1 MKSLAKGPRAVLA
14 ENIAQ
19 ALAEHFVLDPED
31 IESSLLKDAR
41 IVLKNTSL
49 RQRRYRTPDAPNA
62 VISVDGVV
70 EEVIF
75 SWRWSLTGG
84 GKATSSQESSS
95 GYATGGGMVQDAM
108 LTIKGLKVRIGLEA
122 FDDLDEEEQQ
132 RFICE
137 SLESTSIHESKGS
150 SAKDE
155 ASKSQKEGYVQ
166 KYMQQI
172 VDHLTL
178 KIEDFEFIIQPA
190 NGPSITIGG
199 NGIELGTLASAKMP
213 ANKDEEGATTT
224 TVLSQKLLIR
234 SFSIHAS
241 DGKSEENYPLIEPFG
256 YAVSVTRL
264 SGMRFQGGILS
275 GLEIIGLQPPEERD
289 VNTSIGDSQTNEGIV
304 FHVGRLQIQ
313 ALSAIGM
320 LLAPASDPAVVS
332 SPSSDD
338 KDDAKKC
345 SSSTVFNLPLP
356 ALTLV
361 LPASE
366 PNANATKITLSTATV
381 VYRTDGKVFNIMGLG
396 GIKDNGEPL
405 ISLADG
411 GKWFVDFVNKSFVL
425 EDASSDGGSTI
436 NISDEAVMRISSS
449 VAALLASDEVLKL
462 QNAWEGQESAVAV
475 QDQDLKSES
484 WSISTGAMTLRLTS
498 DTKWLEATIA
508 HFRTVLSLGVHG
520 YTPTE
525 AKVGGIV
532 IRTSSSNTTIVTA
545 PPFSLLSDV
554 LLVPGTI
561 EASVESVDKA
571 LEIKDFLLSFLEM
584 TKSEQ
589 GSPAADSSSGIQA
602 LPFAV
607 QLECVKCSVQD
618 RDVDVYLKDV
628 LGVGISFKCDDVI
641 VRAERLKVELHKSNV
656 TFPRIPSREDQN
668 SADSMSL
675 GFSSDR
681 VLISF
686 HDTPDHAN
694 ITGVVRS
701 TSVKTNVSIL
711 GSSLQIKLM
720 EKIYLRMEDSKGGW
734 VDGLID
740 VSEVSLILDDLLHP
754 QSLECAGANITS
766 SSFGLMKISVPPLL
780 LSPTNEGSTIRI
792 GQMKNDAVDV
802 ELGSID
808 IIEQAQ
814 EMFTAVLGESAEN
827 KGTSDASF
835 SVPFPIQIPRIN
847 LSVGD
852 PFVKVN
858 MESVAVAYD
867 DINIESIK
875 CKGPNDTSC
884 TLRSINLKLGMAIA
898 VQIGKIE
905 DIIIPHIARFAEPIE
920 NAVIVYND
928 NSLSMELDSVK
939 VQMLKKILGDNN
951 PSNGDDGEGF
961 EIPFP
966 VNVNIKNF
974 NLSSVPTEDMSLQAA
989 GIKMKIESI
998 DGLVNIDTND
1008 VMSIR
1013 VVHKNEWLQC
1023 SLYPTFIALPKTLT
1037 TVIAMT
1043 CGGVSVDNCSLG
1055 LVQATLP
1062 PCTLLPENDCVV
1074 ANEALVVKIESSE
1087 VLQKLQGFVS
1097 STSSQIEKKSS
1108 EQSPASTPFPIA
1120 FTLSK
1125 MDLSIQ
1131 DPPMQLIGT
1140 TISLKDFLFK
1150 CASVSCKEVSGM
1162 SASIQD
1168 VEGNLLGSNVHVKVG
1183 RLSSLVIPGVFT
1195 LHTPVEDTSIVYKG
1209 EEGVLI
1215 DVNTVRGTFERP
1227 KTRKVQDSSEE
1238 HSSVSIPFPIQFNM
1252 KSLGLKDLDSH
1263 LMIAINNIGFSV
1275 SQTGSIYSLKT
1286 REGIPMRLKRSPDEW
1301 INAKLGSISLL
1312 LVQDNGCFK
1321 PHEMQFSG
1329 GTIGPC
1335 SPSCGELSI
1344 EIPPMQKDPGS
1355 LSLSF
1360 QSNMS
1365 MTVDS
1370 VDIFE
1375 KLRPLFESIVGPQD
1389 ESSTF
1394 AEQSPASTPFPI
1406 AFTLSKMDLS
1416 IQDPPMQ
1423 LIGTTISLKDFLFK
1437 CASVSCKE
1445 VSGMSASIQDVEGN
1459 LLGSNVHVKVGRLSS
1474 LVIPG
1479 VFTLHTPVED
1489 TSIVYKGE
1497 EGVLIDVN
1505 TVRGTFERPKTRK
1518 VQDSSEEHSS
1528 VSIPFPIQFNM
1539 KSLGL
1544 KDLDS
1549 HLMIAINNIGFS
1561 VSQTGSIYSLKTR
1574 EGIPMRLKR
1583 SPDEWINAK
1592 LGSISLL
1599 LVQDNGCFKPHEMQ
1613 FSGGTIGPCSP
1624 SCGELS
1630 IEIPPMQKDPG
1641 SLSLSFQSNM
1651 SMTVDSVDIFEKL
1664 RPLFES
1670 IVGPQ
1675 DESSTFDKFPFP
1687 VQIPGIKIFV
1697 SKTLLRIQI
1706 GSISAF
1712 ESSVNIEHVHAINRV
1727 HVDSISTSMTCM
1739 KGLRVNIPTK
1749 RLEVSCVESLTTPVF
1764 ALSKQL
1770 VKLGLS
1776 FENGVLAINIPSPIY
1791 LDMLSRGAN
1800 TQQGA
1805 PRSQENDI
1813 DIPFPLKLAIAEVN
1827 VNTLISGS
1835 KSCVKMQ
1842 QISCDIV
1849 PKVLPGQD
1857 LLSAEVKKGAQIA
1870 IMVRAVE
1877 HQLFQASNIRA
1888 SLLIGLDDME
1898 TCNELNV
1905 SLTSVQVTAG
1915 FSSIDWTSMFDK
1927 TASENNTKEKS
1938 VKTPFAN
1945 ITGFSLSIAYK
1956 GIVVAS
1962 GATVAVPNFGGDA
1975 FTTSHD
1981 LTSYYTNVVLK
1992 RAPGFLTNAEVLGT
2006 NVIDSTFANAGRVAM
2021 LGTSSLAGAGFGSVV
2036 GTVVADGLKGAISA
2050 GKTSRNADTADGYQF
2065 GDISRGL
2072 VRGLSQATKNGA
2084 ESRGGGDGYVPGD
2097 FTVGAATAAADYTG
2111 RNKGKLASAGGAG
2124 MGSMV
2129 GMAVAGP
2136 LGFVVGSYVGGKI
2149 GKVAVEEDAT
2159 SKCYLL
2165 FLFISLLQDSD
2176 NRYQYSY
2183 HPLQIKVQLSVPKMF
2198 TRKIIPID
2206 NHIRQLIRR
2215 VPFTNSNSNS
2225 ASSEGISLIILL
2237 VPRLDRIEFFHH
2249 HLTRL
2254 TMLFQFNPNN
2264 IILLLIIKPN
2274 NKVRLKHSIT
2284 LAKPNSK
2291 LKLDPFLLN
2300 NTSKPATSS
2309 KLKPNIILV
2318 KPNNIIL
2325 LLIIKPNNKVRLKHS
2340 ITLAKPNSKLKLDPF
2355 LLNNTSKPATSSK
2368 LKPNIILVKPTSSNL
2383 KLLKGG
2389 INLET
2394 SLKVSSQKG
2403 RRPMAGTRKMDINL
2417 VS

>member
-84 GKATSSQESSS
+84 GKASSSQESSS

-436 NISDEAVMRISSS
+436 NISDEAVMRISSC

-686 HDTPDHAN
+686 YDTPDHAIAN
-694 ITGVVRS
+694 VTGVVKS
-701 TSVKTNVSIL
+701 TPVKTNVSIL
-711 GSSLQIKLM
+711 GSSLKIKLM

-766 SSFGLMKISVPPLL
+766 SSFGVMKISVPPLL

-939 VQMLKKILGDNN
+939 VQMLKNILGDNN
-951 PSNGDDGEGF
+951 PPNGDDGEGF

-1125 MDLSIQ
+1125 LDLSIQ

-1263 LMIAINNIGFSV
+1263 LV
-1275 SQTGSIYSLKT
+1275 
-1286 REGIPMRLKRSPDEW
+1286 
-1301 INAKLGSISLL
+1301 
-1312 LVQDNGCFK
+1312 
-1321 PHEMQFSG
+1321 
-1329 GTIGPC
+1329 
-1335 SPSCGELSI
+1335 
-1344 EIPPMQKDPGS
+1344 
-1355 LSLSF
+1355 
-1360 QSNMS
+1360 
-1365 MTVDS
+1365 
-1370 VDIFE
+1370 
-1375 KLRPLFESIVGPQD
+1375 
-1389 ESSTF
+1389 
-1394 AEQSPASTPFPI
+1394 
-1406 AFTLSKMDLS
+1406 
-1416 IQDPPMQ
+1416 
-1423 LIGTTISLKDFLFK
+1423 
-1437 CASVSCKE
+1437 
-1445 VSGMSASIQDVEGN
+1445 
-1459 LLGSNVHVKVGRLSS
+1459 
-1474 LVIPG
+1474 
-1479 VFTLHTPVED
+1479 
-1489 TSIVYKGE
+1489 
-1497 EGVLIDVN
+1497 
-1505 TVRGTFERPKTRK
+1505 
-1518 VQDSSEEHSS
+1518 
-1528 VSIPFPIQFNM
+1528 
-1539 KSLGL
+1539 
-1544 KDLDS
+1544 
-1549 HLMIAINNIGFS
+1549 IAINNIGFS

-1739 KGLRVNIPTK
+1739 KALRVNILTK

-1791 LDMLSRGAN
+1791 LDMLPRGAN

-2021 LGTSSLAGAGFGSVV
+2021 GTRSLAGAGFGSVV

-2215 VPFTNSNSNS
+2215 VPFTNSNS

-2254 TMLFQFNPNN
+2254 TMLLQFKPNN
-2264 IILLLIIKPN
+2264 IILLLTIKPN

-2300 NTSKPATSS
+2300 NTSKPATS
-2309 KLKPNIILV
+2309 KP
-2318 KPNNIIL
+2318 
-2325 LLIIKPNNKVRLKHS
+2325 
-2340 ITLAKPNSKLKLDPF
+2340 T
-2355 LLNNTSKPATSSK
+2355 TSSK
-2368 LKPNIILVKPTSSNL
+2368 LKPNIILVKPSSNL
-2383 KLLKGG
+2383 KLKGG

>member
-405 ISLADG
+405 IILADG

-436 NISDEAVMRISSS
+436 NISDEAVMRISSC

-766 SSFGLMKISVPPLL
+766 SSFGVMKISVPPLL

-939 VQMLKKILGDNN
+939 VQMLKNILGDNN
-951 PSNGDDGEGF
+951 PPNGDDGEGF

-1263 LMIAINNIGFSV
+1263 LVIAINNIGFSV

-1312 LVQDNGCFK
+1312 LVQDNG
-1321 PHEMQFSG
+1321 
-1329 GTIGPC
+1329 
-1335 SPSCGELSI
+1335 
-1344 EIPPMQKDPGS
+1344 
-1355 LSLSF
+1355 
-1360 QSNMS
+1360 
-1365 MTVDS
+1365 
-1370 VDIFE
+1370 
-1375 KLRPLFESIVGPQD
+1375 
-1389 ESSTF
+1389 
-1394 AEQSPASTPFPI
+1394 
-1406 AFTLSKMDLS
+1406 
-1416 IQDPPMQ
+1416 
-1423 LIGTTISLKDFLFK
+1423 
-1437 CASVSCKE
+1437 
-1445 VSGMSASIQDVEGN
+1445 
-1459 LLGSNVHVKVGRLSS
+1459 
-1474 LVIPG
+1474 
-1479 VFTLHTPVED
+1479 
-1489 TSIVYKGE
+1489 Y
-1497 EGVLIDVN
+1497 
-1505 TVRGTFERPKTRK
+1505 
-1518 VQDSSEEHSS
+1518 
-1528 VSIPFPIQFNM
+1528 
-1539 KSLGL
+1539 
-1544 KDLDS
+1544 
-1549 HLMIAINNIGFS
+1549 
-1561 VSQTGSIYSLKTR
+1561 
-1574 EGIPMRLKR
+1574 
-1583 SPDEWINAK
+1583 
-1592 LGSISLL
+1592 
-1599 LVQDNGCFKPHEMQ
+1599 FKPHEMQ

-1791 LDMLSRGAN
+1791 LDMLPRGAN

-1927 TASENNTKEKS
+1927 TASENNTKKKV

-2149 GKVAVEEDAT
+2149 GKAAVEEDAT

-2215 VPFTNSNSNS
+2215 VPFTNSNS

-2254 TMLFQFNPNN
+2254 TMLLQFKPNN
-2264 IILLLIIKPN
+2264 IILLLTIKPN

-2300 NTSKPATSS
+2300 NTSKPATS
-2309 KLKPNIILV
+2309 KP
-2318 KPNNIIL
+2318 
-2325 LLIIKPNNKVRLKHS
+2325 
-2340 ITLAKPNSKLKLDPF
+2340 T
-2355 LLNNTSKPATSSK
+2355 TSSK
-2368 LKPNIILVKPTSSNL
+2368 LKPNIILVKPSSNL
-2383 KLLKGG
+2383 KLKGG

>member
-199 NGIELGTLASAKMP
+199 NDIELGTLASAKMP

-436 NISDEAVMRISSS
+436 NVSDEAVMRISSC

-766 SSFGLMKISVPPLL
+766 SSFGVMKISVPPLL

-939 VQMLKKILGDNN
+939 VQMLKNILGDNN
-951 PSNGDDGEGF
+951 PPNGDDGEGF

-1263 LMIAINNIGFSV
+1263 LVIAINNIGFSV

-1312 LVQDNGCFK
+1312 LVQDNG
-1321 PHEMQFSG
+1321 
-1329 GTIGPC
+1329 
-1335 SPSCGELSI
+1335 
-1344 EIPPMQKDPGS
+1344 
-1355 LSLSF
+1355 
-1360 QSNMS
+1360 
-1365 MTVDS
+1365 
-1370 VDIFE
+1370 
-1375 KLRPLFESIVGPQD
+1375 
-1389 ESSTF
+1389 
-1394 AEQSPASTPFPI
+1394 
-1406 AFTLSKMDLS
+1406 
-1416 IQDPPMQ
+1416 
-1423 LIGTTISLKDFLFK
+1423 
-1437 CASVSCKE
+1437 
-1445 VSGMSASIQDVEGN
+1445 
-1459 LLGSNVHVKVGRLSS
+1459 
-1474 LVIPG
+1474 
-1479 VFTLHTPVED
+1479 
-1489 TSIVYKGE
+1489 Y
-1497 EGVLIDVN
+1497 
-1505 TVRGTFERPKTRK
+1505 
-1518 VQDSSEEHSS
+1518 
-1528 VSIPFPIQFNM
+1528 
-1539 KSLGL
+1539 
-1544 KDLDS
+1544 
-1549 HLMIAINNIGFS
+1549 
-1561 VSQTGSIYSLKTR
+1561 
-1574 EGIPMRLKR
+1574 
-1583 SPDEWINAK
+1583 
-1592 LGSISLL
+1592 
-1599 LVQDNGCFKPHEMQ
+1599 FKPHEMQ

-1739 KGLRVNIPTK
+1739 KALRVNILTK

-1791 LDMLSRGAN
+1791 LDMLPRGAN

-2215 VPFTNSNSNS
+2215 VPFTNSNS

-2237 VPRLDRIEFFHH
+2237 APRLDRIEFFHH

-2254 TMLFQFNPNN
+2254 TMLLQFKPNN
-2264 IILLLIIKPN
+2264 IILLLTIKPN

-2284 LAKPNSK
+2284 LAKPS
-2291 LKLDPFLLN
+2291 
-2300 NTSKPATSS
+2300 
-2309 KLKPNIILV
+2309 
-2318 KPNNIIL
+2318 
-2325 LLIIKPNNKVRLKHS
+2325 
-2340 ITLAKPNSKLKLDPF
+2340 SKLKLDPF

>member
-436 NISDEAVMRISSS
+436 NISDEAVMRISSC

-766 SSFGLMKISVPPLL
+766 SSFGVMKISVPPLL

-1263 LMIAINNIGFSV
+1263 LVIAINNIGFSV

-1312 LVQDNGCFK
+1312 L
-1321 PHEMQFSG
+1321 
-1329 GTIGPC
+1329 
-1335 SPSCGELSI
+1335 L
-1344 EIPPMQKDPGS
+1344 
-1355 LSLSF
+1355 
-1360 QSNMS
+1360 
-1365 MTVDS
+1365 
-1370 VDIFE
+1370 
-1375 KLRPLFESIVGPQD
+1375 
-1389 ESSTF
+1389 
-1394 AEQSPASTPFPI
+1394 
-1406 AFTLSKMDLS
+1406 
-1416 IQDPPMQ
+1416 
-1423 LIGTTISLKDFLFK
+1423 
-1437 CASVSCKE
+1437 
-1445 VSGMSASIQDVEGN
+1445 
-1459 LLGSNVHVKVGRLSS
+1459 
-1474 LVIPG
+1474 
-1479 VFTLHTPVED
+1479 
-1489 TSIVYKGE
+1489 
-1497 EGVLIDVN
+1497 
-1505 TVRGTFERPKTRK
+1505 
-1518 VQDSSEEHSS
+1518 
-1528 VSIPFPIQFNM
+1528 
-1539 KSLGL
+1539 
-1544 KDLDS
+1544 
-1549 HLMIAINNIGFS
+1549 
-1561 VSQTGSIYSLKTR
+1561 
-1574 EGIPMRLKR
+1574 
-1583 SPDEWINAK
+1583 
-1592 LGSISLL
+1592 
-1599 LVQDNGCFKPHEMQ
+1599 QDNGCFKPHEMQ

-1791 LDMLSRGAN
+1791 LDMLPRGAN

-2254 TMLFQFNPNN
+2254 TMLLQFKPNN
-2264 IILLLIIKPN
+2264 IILLLTIKPN

-2284 LAKPNSK
+2284 LAKPNIK

-2300 NTSKPATSS
+2300 NTSKPATS
-2309 KLKPNIILV
+2309 KP
-2318 KPNNIIL
+2318 
-2325 LLIIKPNNKVRLKHS
+2325 
-2340 ITLAKPNSKLKLDPF
+2340 T
-2355 LLNNTSKPATSSK
+2355 TSSK
-2368 LKPNIILVKPTSSNL
+2368 LKPNIILVKPSSNL
-2383 KLLKGG
+2383 KLKGG

>member
-1 MKSLAKGPRAVLA
+1 MFSSFTKSMKSLAKGPRAVLA

-84 GKATSSQESSS
+84 GKASSSQESSS

-275 GLEIIGLQPPEERD
+275 GLEIIGLQPPEVRD
-289 VNTSIGDSQTNEGIV
+289 VRTNVHTSIGDSQTNEGIV

-436 NISDEAVMRISSS
+436 NVSDEAVMRISSC

-766 SSFGLMKISVPPLL
+766 SSFGVMKISVPPLL

-939 VQMLKKILGDNN
+939 VQMLKNILGDNN
-951 PSNGDDGEGF
+951 PPNGDDGEGF

-1263 LMIAINNIGFSV
+1263 LVIAINNIGFSV

-1312 LVQDNGCFK
+1312 LVQDNG
-1321 PHEMQFSG
+1321 
-1329 GTIGPC
+1329 
-1335 SPSCGELSI
+1335 
-1344 EIPPMQKDPGS
+1344 
-1355 LSLSF
+1355 
-1360 QSNMS
+1360 
-1365 MTVDS
+1365 
-1370 VDIFE
+1370 
-1375 KLRPLFESIVGPQD
+1375 
-1389 ESSTF
+1389 
-1394 AEQSPASTPFPI
+1394 
-1406 AFTLSKMDLS
+1406 
-1416 IQDPPMQ
+1416 
-1423 LIGTTISLKDFLFK
+1423 
-1437 CASVSCKE
+1437 
-1445 VSGMSASIQDVEGN
+1445 
-1459 LLGSNVHVKVGRLSS
+1459 
-1474 LVIPG
+1474 
-1479 VFTLHTPVED
+1479 
-1489 TSIVYKGE
+1489 Y
-1497 EGVLIDVN
+1497 
-1505 TVRGTFERPKTRK
+1505 
-1518 VQDSSEEHSS
+1518 
-1528 VSIPFPIQFNM
+1528 
-1539 KSLGL
+1539 
-1544 KDLDS
+1544 
-1549 HLMIAINNIGFS
+1549 
-1561 VSQTGSIYSLKTR
+1561 
-1574 EGIPMRLKR
+1574 
-1583 SPDEWINAK
+1583 
-1592 LGSISLL
+1592 
-1599 LVQDNGCFKPHEMQ
+1599 FKPHEMQ

-1739 KGLRVNIPTK
+1739 KALRVNILTK

-1791 LDMLSRGAN
+1791 LDMLPRGAN

-2136 LGFVVGSYVGGKI
+2136 LGFVVGSYLGGKT
-2149 GKVAVEEDAT
+2149 GKAAVEEDAT

-2215 VPFTNSNSNS
+2215 VPFTNSNS

-2254 TMLFQFNPNN
+2254 TMLLQFKPNN
-2264 IILLLIIKPN
+2264 IILLLTIKPN

-2318 KPNNIIL
+2318 KPSNIIL

-2340 ITLAKPNSKLKLDPF
+2340 ITLAKPNIKLKLDPF
-2355 LLNNTSKPATSSK
+2355 LLNNTSKPATSKPTTSSK
-2368 LKPNIILVKPTSSNL
+2368 LKPNIILVKPSSNL
-2383 KLLKGG
+2383 KLKGG